1 MVWNTTFTWIN
12 NNGSDWTK
20 RQDWRCAYRSWPCYC
35 FLNPDSQLCYKNPD
49 NQMNLLL
56 ARRAGSPGLLQS
68 SGTLKASDKMA
79 RPSVND
85 VPVAWSFLTYTTWLQ
100 KIPAILHASWLC
112 SLLEK
117 VSQLF
122 SRAWH
127 SLLTFRTVCQ
137 IQELHRVAGIEE
149 FGVFFFFICI
159 FRYNNWSWYGSAA
172 IRDINS
178 FIFLLF
184 RYGSDIRR
192 GERMG

>member
-1 MVWNTTFTWIN
+1 MGQNRRRCSRLMFWIHDLTLLIFFKFTV
-12 NNGSDWTK
+12 S
-20 RQDWRCAYRSWPCYC
+20 R
-35 FLNPDSQLCYKNPD
+35 LCYKNPN
-49 NQMNLLL
+49 NQMNLFL
-56 ARRAGSPGLLQS
+56 ARRAWSPSLLQS
-68 SGTLKASDKMA
+68 SGTLKTSDKMA
-79 RPSVND
+79 RPSMNN
-85 VPVAWSFLTYTTWLQ
+85 VPIAWSFLTYTTWLQ
-100 KIPAILHASWLC
+100 KISAILYASCHW

-117 VSQLF
+117 VSWLF
-122 SRAWH
+122 SHAWH

-137 IQELHRVAGIEE
+137 IQELHRVAGIKE

-192 GERMG
+192 GERMR